1 MHFDFFGTQLARS
14 PGDAALTWQMP
25 SQTVPAHGAL
35 AHGGANAFTLAHFM
49 PGYIRPAS
57 AKDAARFDIP
67 ASGLDN
73 VTAGEIAIAKHEMSR
88 PRKLYGF
95 LYGRKLPS
103 PHDHHRAKLV
113 HMLKERA
120 FDLAAHTVT
129 PGHA

>member
-1 MHFDFFGTQLARS
+1 
-14 PGDAALTWQMP
+14 
-25 SQTVPAHGAL
+25 
-35 AHGGANAFTLAHFM
+35 
-49 PGYIRPAS
+49 
-57 AKDAARFDIP
+57 
-67 ASGLDN
+67 
-73 VTAGEIAIAKHEMSR
+73 MSR